1 MTNKRI
7 LNIGSINI
15 DHVYQLEHF
24 VRPGETLKSSH
35 YSIFAGGKGFNQSIA
50 LARAGAKTLHA
61 GKVGH
66 NAQWLVDRLRQDGV
80 DTSHILEDEVQ
91 TGHAM
96 IQVIP
101 SGENAIVLDSGA
113 NHYLTE
119 SDIDAA
125 LESCAAGDYLL
136 VQNETNAVDYA
147 IKQAKKQ
154 NLKIAF
160 NPAPMTKRVLDY
172 PLDLVDV
179 LVLNQT
185 EAEQLSGKTDL
196 SQISSFISN
205 RYSEATTVLTL
216 GNKGAVCFDQGTMY
230 SEQALSV
237 EVVDTTAAG
246 DTFIG
251 FFLAEI
257 IFSGDFSIAL
267 KQAVHAAASCV
278 TKQGAAESI
287 PLKTELQF

>member
-1 MTNKRI
+1 MNNKRI

-15 DHVYQLEHF
+15 DHVYELEHF
-24 VRPGETLKSSH
+24 VRPGETLKSSR

-50 LARAGAKTLHA
+50 LARAGANTLHA
-61 GKVGH
+61 GKVGN
-66 NAQWLVDRLRQDGV
+66 NAQWLIERLQQDGI
-80 DTSHILEDEVQ
+80 DTTHILVDEVA

-96 IQVIP
+96 IQVVP

-125 LESCAAGDYLL
+125 LASCAAGDYLL
-136 VQNETNAVDYA
+136 VQNETNAVAYA

-160 NPAPMTKRVLDY
+160 NPAPMTDRVHDY
-172 PLDLVDV
+172 PLDLVDI

-185 EAEQLSGKTDL
+185 EAEQLSGQSYL
-196 SQISSFISN
+196 SQVSSTIKN
-205 RYSEATTVLTL
+205 TYPHATTVLTL
-216 GNKGAVCFDQGTMY
+216 GNKGAMCFDQGTVY

-237 EVVDTTAAG
+237 EAIDTTAAG

-257 IFSGDFSIAL
+257 MASGDKGKAL
-267 KQAVHAAASCV
+267 KQAVHASAYCV
-278 TKQGAAESI
+278 MKQGAADSI
-287 PLKTELQF
+287 PLKTEL